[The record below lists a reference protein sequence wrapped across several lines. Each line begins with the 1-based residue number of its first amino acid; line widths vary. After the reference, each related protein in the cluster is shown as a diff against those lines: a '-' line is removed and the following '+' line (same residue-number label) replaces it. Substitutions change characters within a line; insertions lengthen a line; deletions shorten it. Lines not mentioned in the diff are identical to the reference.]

1 MEVFLQI
8 RRQKTTIF
16 LTVKETTTVKEVKA
30 MLHGII
36 NTAVDDISLF
46 NAEEKVLAEDEKVL
60 SDYGFLSTVCKAQKP
75 GELMMVFKGE
85 QKVVTPYSNPPEMPE
100 VMRQDNS
107 SQEQVAA

>member
-16 LTVKETTTVKEVKA
+16 LTVKETATVKEVKA
-30 MLHGII
+30 MLNGIT
-36 NTAVDDISLF
+36 NTAMEDICLF
-46 NAEEKVLAEDEKVL
+46 NAEEKVLSDDEKVL
-60 SDYGFLSTVCKAQKP
+60 SDYGFLSTVCKAQQP

-100 VMRQDNS
+100 VMRQDNLP
-107 SQEQVAA
+107 QEQVAS